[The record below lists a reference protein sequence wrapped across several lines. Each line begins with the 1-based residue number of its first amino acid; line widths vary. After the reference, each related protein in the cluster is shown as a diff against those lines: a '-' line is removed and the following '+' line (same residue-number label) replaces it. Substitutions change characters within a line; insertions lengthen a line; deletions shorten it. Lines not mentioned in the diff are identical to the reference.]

1 MSAGDAINRAVR
13 QRQWML
19 FSVLAGVVVVLFVLW
34 MGGDGGGGP
43 AAPGGIEAELAT
55 PGDAELGWVRRSE
68 TRLGGIEA
76 RLRDIETA
84 NRRLEQENAQL
95 VEQLREDADNA
106 LEVIDIQRAAI
117 GDLTSGAVPGGSP
130 AGQENPF
137 SPAGASPARAPA
149 TGEAPSDNV
158 AAPLSA
164 PRVLEF
170 RLEDRASAGG
180 APDSMPV
187 RKPIADYVP
196 AGSYAEA
203 VVIAGAD
210 ASAAV
215 QSQGDPRPV
224 LMRLTSPA
232 YGAAVDGVAARSDVE
247 GCTVTG
253 AAYGDLSSEKVYVR
267 LQTMA
272 CVGDD
277 PATVI
282 ETPVSGFVA
291 GGGAAGVRGAVV
303 SREGALVERAFMA
316 GVFSGF
322 GQSASQAFGPQAV
335 LTGAGS
341 ATVANSDIESI
352 GRAGLGSGAG
362 TAGQQVSDYL
372 IRRAEQYQPVIQLA
386 AGTAVTVVF
395 LGGAWLDGRGDAV
408 AVENGS

>member
-95 VEQLREDADNA
+95 LEQLREDADNA
-106 LEVIDIQRAAI
+106 REVIDIQRAAI

-196 AGSYAEA
+196 AGSYAEPFLRQQRR
-203 VVIAGAD
+203 
-210 ASAAV
+210 AAR
-215 QSQGDPRPV
+215 D
-224 LMRLTSPA
+224 
-232 YGAAVDGVAARSDVE
+232 AVDRQ
-247 GCTVTG
+247 G
-253 AAYGDLSSEKVYVR
+253 AGKAKRAVR
-267 LQTMA
+267 AVL
-272 CVGDD
+272 
-277 PATVI
+277 
-282 ETPVSGFVA
+282 VA
-291 GGGAAGVRGAVV
+291 GPRCGSLRGQRIRPDHLHPCFQGRGA
-303 SREGALVERAFMA
+303 RGHRRLIERVPPA
-316 GVFSGF
+316 
-322 GQSASQAFGPQAV
+322 
-335 LTGAGS
+335 
-341 ATVANSDIESI
+341 
-352 GRAGLGSGAG
+352 
-362 TAGQQVSDYL
+362 
-372 IRRAEQYQPVIQLA
+372 
-386 AGTAVTVVF
+386 
-395 LGGAWLDGRGDAV
+395 
-408 AVENGS
+408 